1 MTGARQV
8 AGAGARAAPGLPMIS
23 AGPSWLS
30 ARGAR
35 GRASLLAAPAWKSKT
50 YEFPGAT
57 ITQPDVSHTR
67 QLATYLPYKVN
78 TTWVGPKHCPDQTA
92 RR

>member
-1 MTGARQV
+1 MTGARRV

-57 ITQPDVSHTR
+57 ITIVHIRRLPDDERVQSF
-67 QLATYLPYKVN
+67 
-78 TTWVGPKHCPDQTA
+78 
-92 RR
+92 